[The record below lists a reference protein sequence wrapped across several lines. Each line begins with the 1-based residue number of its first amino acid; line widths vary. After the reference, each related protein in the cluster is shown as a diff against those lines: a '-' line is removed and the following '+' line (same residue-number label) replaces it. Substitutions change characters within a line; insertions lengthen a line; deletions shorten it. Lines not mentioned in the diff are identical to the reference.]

1 MIQRAGFRARLF
13 FAHPSLL
20 APDRSTSGYALVPVR
35 KHLAPRLREKSLAAI
50 VKPILL
56 QHTRRIGLSFAAPR
70 LWFSWLTPPGLRRG
84 LPPCAAPQLH
94 RLLKIKRRLGCLP
107 HRIERSYE
115 DHHRQPLHGLFV
127 ARPSGTS

>member
-20 APDRSTSGYALVPVR
+20 APYRSTSGYALVPVR

-56 QHTRRIGLSFAAPR
+56 QHTSGLSR
-70 LWFSWLTPPGLRRG
+70 KSKEEGGT
-84 LPPCAAPQLH
+84 
-94 RLLKIKRRLGCLP
+94 LGHFGFGPNASTVFLNDAFHDGEP
-107 HRIERSYE
+107 
-115 DHHRQPLHGLFV
+115 D
-127 ARPSGTS
+127 ARAF